1 MGTLKPVYGSH
12 DFPSLNDAIILDPWI
27 VEAVLGSSKAR
38 WRGSREVLLWS
49 HRPGEGPFFSGS
61 MADGSFV
68 RLVLFFGGFE
78 RLFGVFMSF
87 PPFILTF
94 WNLRY
99 FLKVSKLNI
108 FTNIVRIYNAKKRY
122 NVMLFRSC

>member
-1 MGTLKPVYGSH
+1 MGFSH
-12 DFPSLNDAIILDPWI
+12 NFPSLNDAIIYGFFL

-68 RLVLFFGGFE
+68 RLGFE
-78 RLFGVFMSF
+78 FEHVDEHSTYIYIYIYIYIYTLL
-87 PPFILTF
+87 LT
-94 WNLRY
+94 
-99 FLKVSKLNI
+99 V
-108 FTNIVRIYNAKKRY
+108 
-122 NVMLFRSC
+122 

>member
-1 MGTLKPVYGSH
+1 MQS
-12 DFPSLNDAIILDPWI
+12 SMAWI

-78 RLFGVFMSF
+78 RRWSFHEFSSFHPNFFEFALF
-87 PPFILTF
+87 
-94 WNLRY
+94 
-99 FLKVSKLNI
+99 FLKVSNLNI
-108 FTNIVRIYNAKKRY
+108 LTNIVRIYNAKKRY

>member
-1 MGTLKPVYGSH
+1 MQS
-12 DFPSLNDAIILDPWI
+12 SMAWI

-68 RLVLFFGGFE
+68 RLVLVFGGFE
-78 RLFGVFMSF
+78 RRWSF
-87 PPFILTF
+87 HEFSSFHPNIF
-94 WNLRY
+94 WNLRD
-99 FLKVSKLNI
+99 FLSR
-108 FTNIVRIYNAKKRY
+108 FPTYIVHI
-122 NVMLFRSC
+122 